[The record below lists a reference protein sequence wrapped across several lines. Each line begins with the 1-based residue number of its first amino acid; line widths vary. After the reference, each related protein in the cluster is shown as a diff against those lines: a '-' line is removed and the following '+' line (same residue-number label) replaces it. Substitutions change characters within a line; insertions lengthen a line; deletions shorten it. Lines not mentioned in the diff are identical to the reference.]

1 MMEFQCPEIV
11 NQYNKPMVGVDLCDI
26 LMSLY
31 RIKLG
36 TTKWHMHLLYYC
48 IGLSTVN
55 GSLLYKRYAFQNQAK
70 KIDIISLIDFHIP
83 IALSLLQE
91 NKLAAKIGRPK
102 SDNTPTV

>member
-1 MMEFQCPEIV
+1 MWHFDV
-11 NQYNKPMVGVDLCDI
+11 TL
-26 LMSLY
+26 LY
-31 RIKLG
+31 KVRDNEMA
-36 TTKWHMHLLYYC
+36 HAPAYYC

-55 GSLLYKRYAFQNQAK
+55 GSLLYKRHAFQNEAK
-70 KIDIISLIDFHIP
+70 KVDIISLIDFHIP